1 MREYLVQFP
10 IFLVI
15 LSFCVNLNTTVAF
28 ASLTQNDHAS
38 VNTTGLLKVN
48 IVYYRD
54 FPYKKNYA
62 NQQFKN
68 CITLSKAGIIH
79 CKEQVSLLRSAK
91 IVKGWLHTRNKKGYL
106 PFALKKYGITTVKA
120 YITEV
125 MPVGIRPA
133 GITSVKPAHKNKN
146 SNMLTSPYAPV
157 TGIFIRHALDVSQ
170 YTFKNLKTKV
180 VFFVTATPDH
190 PVYAVNRRAFI
201 GISQLSPEDTLL
213 SAGGEKIELVCSG
226 SVKGGCGTAFN
237 RGKITSVYNIETS
250 QRHTYFVQ
258 SENMLVHN
266 CGSQDAEENKP
277 DIDDLIAAE
286 DNIPYKES
294 VALIVKDEEGN
305 PVVDREF
312 RYQLQTII
320 SLRNSKYNTRF
331 SSPFTS
337 RIILGVS
344 DHKGYVADYYRE
356 ASSLSLNE
364 DGRLMVSRW
373 FQKKKLVTDT
383 AETVRYS
390 DSISR
395 MKLNRVLRGG
405 FLVGAIYVTVAV
417 IAALGIYGLTRRQK
431 AEGRR

>member
-1 MREYLVQFP
+1 MQFI
-10 IFLVI
+10 IFSVSL
-15 LSFCVNLNTTVAF
+15 FLNAMNVF
-28 ASLTQNDHAS
+28 AALPLTQNDHAS

-62 NQQFKN
+62 NQPFKN
-68 CITLSKAGIIH
+68 CITLSKAGIIR
-79 CKEQVSLLRSAK
+79 CKEQVSLLRPAK

-120 YITEV
+120 HITEV

-170 YTFKNLKTKV
+170 YTFKNLITKV

-190 PVYAVNRRAFI
+190 PVYAVNRQAFI

-266 CGSQDAEENKP
+266 CGGKTEAESKP
-277 DIDDLIAAE
+277 DIMDASTDE
-286 DNIPYKES
+286 TVPYKES
-294 VALIVKDEEGN
+294 VALIVKDMYGDFVEDGEC
-305 PVVDREF
+305 
-312 RYQLQTII
+312 RYRLQTII
-320 SLRNSKYNTRF
+320 DLRNSGSTTRF
-331 SSPFTS
+331 ESPVTA
-337 RIILGVS
+337 RTILGVI
-344 DHKGYVADYYRE
+344 DHEGYIADYYSK

-373 FQKKKLVTDT
+373 PRKKKLVTDT
-383 AETVRYS
+383 AETIKYS
-390 DSISR
+390 NHSVVAECLRTTIPITFKKWLHALSVHSR
-395 MKLNRVLRGG
+395 
-405 FLVGAIYVTVAV
+405 
-417 IAALGIYGLTRRQK
+417 
-431 AEGRR
+431 